1 MNRKPSTM
9 RALHASTDAT
19 LREIIAPR
27 PIVTDGH
34 VLVRV
39 KASGVNPLDL
49 KIRRQSAPHA
59 KHPLPAILGIDL
71 AGTVEEVASD
81 VHTFKVGDD
90 VFGMTGGVGGLQGS
104 LAEFAA
110 VDARLLA
117 IKPAS
122 LDMRTAAALPLA
134 FITAWEGLV
143 DRARL
148 SARMRVLVHGGAGGV
163 GHIAVRLARALGAR
177 VFATGTR
184 AQQSLIEALG
194 AVAIDYESAVVADY
208 VAKHTEGQGFD
219 VVFDTVGGGVLD
231 DSFRSIKRFG
241 HVVSALGWGTHALAP
256 LSFQGGTYSGVFT
269 LLPLLT
275 GIGREHHGKILR
287 EAALLAS
294 AGKVVPIVDPQ
305 QFTLETA
312 DDAHRAVADGRG
324 RVKVVVDVHT

>member
-208 VAKHTEGQGFD
+208 VAKHTEGEGFD

>member
-163 GHIAVRLARALGAR
+163 GHIAVRLARALGAG

-208 VAKHTEGQGFD
+208 VAKHTEGEGFD

-275 GIGREHHGKILR
+275 GVGREHHGKILR